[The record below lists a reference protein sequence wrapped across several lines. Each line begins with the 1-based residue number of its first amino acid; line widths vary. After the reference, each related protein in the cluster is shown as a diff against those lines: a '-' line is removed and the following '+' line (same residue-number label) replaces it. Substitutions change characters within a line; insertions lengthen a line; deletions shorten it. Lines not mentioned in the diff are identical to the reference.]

1 MQVAT
6 SGRPGKSVSSAMSM
20 VAPLF
25 PADVVWC
32 EVTPLPGNMRQAL
45 LVRNN
50 QMIHGGINGGGVL
63 GSISGSTA
71 EKIEGMFLAVLSRKP
86 LPSEVERFSA
96 YMEKKGGQGAE
107 DVFWT
112 LMNTTEFL
120 TRH

>member
-1 MQVAT
+1 
-6 SGRPGKSVSSAMSM
+6 MSM

-45 LVRNN
+45 LLRNN
-50 QMIHGGINGGGVL
+50 SGIQGQISGGGVL
-63 GSISGSTA
+63 SSLRGGSTA
-71 EKIEGMFLAVLSRKP
+71 EKVTEMFLAVLSRKP
-86 LPSEVERFSA
+86 HPGELERFVKYVDGHS
-96 YMEKKGGQGAE
+96 GQGME
-107 DVFWT
+107 DAFWT